1 MVEPTIDACVC
12 VWRGGGERGCSLVM
26 AGGAGGAGGLTGKE
40 LVAELQLVV
49 T

>member
-1 MVEPTIDACVC
+1 MC
-12 VWRGGGERGCSLVM
+12 VWGGSGETGCSVVRE
-26 AGGAGGAGGLTGKE
+26 GGAGGAGGLTGKE

>member
-1 MVEPTIDACVC
+1 MC
-12 VWRGGGERGCSLVM
+12 VWGGSGEKGCSLVM
-26 AGGAGGAGGLTGKE
+26 VGGAGGAGGLTGKE